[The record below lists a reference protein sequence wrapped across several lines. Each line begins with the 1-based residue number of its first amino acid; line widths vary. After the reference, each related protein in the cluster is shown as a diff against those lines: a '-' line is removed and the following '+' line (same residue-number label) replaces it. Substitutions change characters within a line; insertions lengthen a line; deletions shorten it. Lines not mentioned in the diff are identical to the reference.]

1 MGLCQ
6 CILISCFKLHSIALK
21 LDHRRHWIYLYEK
34 NARQQALPCLVLK
47 IQTKIC
53 RRTKY
58 ALTTTSLTRTLKRG
72 FLNQL
77 CGKIMRLDFE
87 TNLVNILVYSFTFF
101 LDTNYFYQHQLLR
114 VLENQN
120 VFICLLFPFFS
131 PSSSRLFWDLREF
144 REKDN
149 LQTIEQLIHFRY
161 LFLKMLLILVYSLSE
176 QGRARK
182 YCPETTCYM
191 HLPVYL
197 QIIKVENIKVELSA
211 SKKLFFTSI
220 KAFQK

>member
-114 VLENQN
+114 LLENQN
-120 VFICLLFPFFS
+120 VFHLLIFSIFFS
-131 PSSSRLFWDLREF
+131 FF
-144 REKDN
+144 FK
-149 LQTIEQLIHFRY
+149 T
-161 LFLKMLLILVYSLSE
+161 LLGS
-176 QGRARK
+176 QGVPRK
-182 YCPETTCYM
+182 RQFTDHRTANT
-191 HLPVYL
+191 L
-197 QIIKVENIKVELSA
+197 QIFV
-211 SKKLFFTSI
+211 SKNVIYSGLFSF
-220 KAFQK
+220 